1 MHVHSKH
8 YLHYDSLFC
17 CMRGLKYDSFRQF
30 TSMKT
35 LLNVF
40 YSRVINAGACN
51 SRDSLG
57 TGLGWAISI
66 QSVNES
72 EMFA

>member
-1 MHVHSKH
+1 
-8 YLHYDSLFC
+8 
-17 CMRGLKYDSFRQF
+17 
-30 TSMKT
+30 MKT
-35 LLNVF
+35 LLNAF
-40 YSRVINAGACN
+40 YSRAINAGACN

-57 TGLGWAISI
+57 TSLGRAISI